1 MASPKVTPA
10 AQAGEAHPAWETGYE
25 YKVCRKDSAM
35 PLSLCL
41 SRALNTLPLVLFA
54 FAAPALAAEAPP
66 APPRMLPGRCFR
78 SREVGGSER
87 ASIVVPL
94 NCVNRHHV
102 TRGFR
107 PGREWLH
114 GAPIRAQRA
123 PLQAGR
129 LVLSSRSPRE
139 ELLGQSIA
147 KGSSTWVRE
156 GVGAR
161 RSRKRSWSLR
171 SRRKRRRDGE
181 YE

>member
-1 MASPKVTPA
+1 MLFRSWSTSSC
-10 AQAGEAHPAWETGYE
+10 G
-25 YKVCRKDSAM
+25 
-35 PLSLCL
+35 
-41 SRALNTLPLVLFA
+41 SRARGIAVASSADGFA
-54 FAAPALAAEAPP
+54 SSRLLRSRGPELQAAEAPP

-139 ELLGQSIA
+139 ELLGQTIA
-147 KGSSTWVRE
+147 FGSSMRVRE
-156 GVGAR
+156 GIGMR
-161 RSRKRSWSLR
+161 RSRGDSLQWR
-171 SRRKRRRDGE
+171 SRCDEDAGRETK
-181 YE
+181 